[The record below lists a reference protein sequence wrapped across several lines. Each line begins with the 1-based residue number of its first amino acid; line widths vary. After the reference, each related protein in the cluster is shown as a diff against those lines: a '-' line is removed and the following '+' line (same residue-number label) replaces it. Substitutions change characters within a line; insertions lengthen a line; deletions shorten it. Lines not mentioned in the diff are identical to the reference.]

1 MATSVSRAKVYKK
14 VSYLCQLERSLRNLV
29 ADIFS
34 HVLALAELAQEVAI
48 LRKSTEETSALTN
61 GSKRQ
66 RVL

>member
-1 MATSVSRAKVYKK
+1 MAMSVSRAKVYKK
-14 VSYLCQLERSLRNLV
+14 VAYLCQLERSLRNLV